1 MHDILVHALR
11 THSNLKLAYAK
22 YNIVHKIQIKR
33 YVAMIIFYYHSIS
46 RIYLLPFPLPL
57 SFPQHPSL
65 DHDLIVDR
73 ARVFTKISILLYV
86 LYTRIYVRTLRDNV
100 AFPLQ
105 YLRPMENKRKQG
117 DLADTRAIC

>member
-1 MHDILVHALR
+1 MSQWFSITIWYLV
-11 THSNLKLAYAK
+11 
-22 YNIVHKIQIKR
+22 
-33 YVAMIIFYYHSIS
+33 
-46 RIYLLPFPLPL
+46 YLLPFPLPL

-86 LYTRIYVRTLRDNV
+86 LYTRIYARTLRDNV

-105 YLRPMENKRKQG
+105 YLRSMENKRKQG